1 MSRLLAL
8 LIVLPSVLA
17 LRMRLGSG
25 PFSRSRALQ
34 LEMTQQL
41 ESPTQS
47 ELQLR
52 DRLSDGDYSGAYN
65 VLKRN
70 PMMNLSME
78 DARVLL
84 NHLDKLVS
92 TEEAGNTMDEEAYQ
106 KKLIETSSYLYKRC
120 ARQMVIRGFGSV
132 DADGYPLSSM
142 NEVSPQRLEEITGLP
157 MTSLTPKSRGLYW
170 QLAGISVCAGEFL
183 LGNAIGIDPLYTLI
197 PGTMAIFAVDQ
208 LFYKGAYFESAYQKL
223 FPEYKEKIIY
233 HEAGHF
239 LLAYLL
245 GVPVRGVVTSAMDAR
260 SVQSSHDR
268 TVYSSNHYF
277 SFSFSFSFQLSTH
290 TQSLIFC
297 YYSSPTTENSTT
309 FAVVQVPFFTTPSW
323 QRN

>member
-25 PFSRSRALQ
+25 PSSRSRALH

-41 ESPTQS
+41 PPTQS
-47 ELQLR
+47 ELQMR
-52 DRLSDGDYSGAYN
+52 DRLSNGDYSGAYN

-78 DARVLL
+78 DARVFL

-92 TEEAGNTMDEEAYQ
+92 TEEAGNTMDEESYQ

-170 QLAGISVCAGEFL
+170 QLAGISVCAAEFL

-260 SVQSSHDR
+260 SVSH
-268 TVYSSNHYF
+268 
-277 SFSFSFSFQLSTH
+277 
-290 TQSLIFC
+290 
-297 YYSSPTTENSTT
+297 P
-309 FAVVQVPFFTTPSW
+309 
-323 QRN
+323 